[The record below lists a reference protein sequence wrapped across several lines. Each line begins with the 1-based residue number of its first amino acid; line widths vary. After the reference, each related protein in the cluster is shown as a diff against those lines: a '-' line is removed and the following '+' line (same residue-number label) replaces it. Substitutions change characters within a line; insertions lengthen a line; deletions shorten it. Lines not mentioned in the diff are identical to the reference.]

1 MTHSSDKG
9 FFWPWKIEEENRN
22 EYIVETKSTLF
33 PKLFSLHYRHKNL
46 LLIKNSVP
54 LCNGQIAIKKQIVWF
69 SLVYIQRN
77 YVAGLYV
84 FLENWE
90 LKKGKRTTNQ
100 ILSKPFKT
108 LIDINSA
115 HPKPNSFE
123 LNLGSSSWF
132 QKVPQRCLW
141 GKKFCWAS
149 LDDFTEAKLVVWNRN
164 RTLWIME

>member
-1 MTHSSDKG
+1 MSSQWRTVVTKVSFDPEKL
-9 FFWPWKIEEENRN
+9 KKKTEMN
-22 EYIVETKSTLF
+22 IVKKKTTLF
-33 PKLFSLHYRHKNL
+33 PRLFSLHYRHKNL

-132 QKVPQRCLW
+132 QW
-141 GKKFCWAS
+141 GLILLS
-149 LDDFTEAKLVVWNRN
+149 
-164 RTLWIME
+164 